1 MLLVLLAPLVSR
13 WMAHGP
19 AHAAVPMMADMD
31 HDAMDHGAMDH
42 SAMGHGTHAERAQHA
57 MEGHHDHH
65 AMAMAMAHD
74 ETTAK
79 PAVDPHAEHEMGVDC
94 EYCLIAA
101 RLITLLVAAF
111 LLLVPLAPVCRAL
124 AGSVRALPSRLR
136 GTLGARGPPLVFAG

>member
-19 AHAAVPMMADMD
+19 APAVAPVMAG
-31 HDAMDHGAMDH
+31 MDHGAMGH
-42 SAMGHGTHAERAQHA
+42 SAHAEHAQHA

-65 AMAMAMAHD
+65 AMAMAHD
-74 ETTAK
+74 EAAAK

-111 LLLVPLAPVCRAL
+111 LLLAPLAPVCRAL

-136 GTLGARGPPLVFAG
+136 GTLGARGPPMAFAG

>member
-19 AHAAVPMMADMD
+19 APAAASVMAG
-31 HDAMDHGAMDH
+31 MDHGAMDH
-42 SAMGHGTHAERAQHA
+42 SATGHGAHGEHAQHA

-65 AMAMAMAHD
+65 AMAMAHD
-74 ETTAK
+74 ETVSK

-136 GTLGARGPPLVFAG
+136 GTLGARGPPVAFAG

>member
-19 AHAAVPMMADMD
+19 APAAAPVMAG
-31 HDAMDHGAMDH
+31 MDHGAMDH
-42 SAMGHGTHAERAQHA
+42 SAMDHGAHAEHAHHA
-57 MEGHHDHH
+57 MDGHHDHH
-65 AMAMAMAHD
+65 AMAMAHD
-74 ETTAK
+74 ETAAK

-136 GTLGARGPPLVFAG
+136 GTLGARGPPLAFAG

>member
-19 AHAAVPMMADMD
+19 TPAAAPVMAG
-31 HDAMDHGAMDH
+31 MDHG
-42 SAMGHGTHAERAQHA
+42 AMGHGTHAEHAQHA
-57 MEGHHDHH
+57 MAGHHDHH
-65 AMAMAMAHD
+65 AMAMAHD
-74 ETTAK
+74 ETAAK

-124 AGSVRALPSRLR
+124 AGSVRALPTRLR
-136 GTLGARGPPLVFAG
+136 GTLGARGPPLAFAG

>member
-19 AHAAVPMMADMD
+19 APAAAPVMAG
-31 HDAMDHGAMDH
+31 MDHGAMDH
-42 SAMGHGTHAERAQHA
+42 SAMDHSAMGHGAHDEHAQHA
-57 MEGHHDHH
+57 MEGHHDHR
-65 AMAMAMAHD
+65 AMAHD
-74 ETTAK
+74 EAAAK

-136 GTLGARGPPLVFAG
+136 GTLGARGPPVAFAG

>member
-13 WMAHGP
+13 SMAHGP
-19 AHAAVPMMADMD
+19 APAAVPVMAG
-31 HDAMDHGAMDH
+31 MDHGAMDH
-42 SAMGHGTHAERAQHA
+42 GVMDHSAMDHGTHAEHAQHA
-57 MEGHHDHH
+57 MAGHHDHH
-65 AMAMAMAHD
+65 AMTMAHD
-74 ETTAK
+74 ETAAK

-124 AGSVRALPSRLR
+124 AGSVLALPSRLR
-136 GTLGARGPPLVFAG
+136 GTLGARGPPPAFAG

>member
-19 AHAAVPMMADMD
+19 AQAAAPVMAG
-31 HDAMDHGAMDH
+31 MDHGAMDH
-42 SAMGHGTHAERAQHA
+42 SAM
-57 MEGHHDHH
+57 DHH
-65 AMAMAMAHD
+65 AMAMAHD
-74 ETTAK
+74 EAAAK

-136 GTLGARGPPLVFAG
+136 GTLGARGPPVAFAG

>member
-19 AHAAVPMMADMD
+19 APAAAPVMAG
-31 HDAMDHGAMDH
+31 MDHGAMDH
-42 SAMGHGTHAERAQHA
+42 SAMGHGAHGEHAQHA

-65 AMAMAMAHD
+65 AMAMTHD
-74 ETTAK
+74 ETAAK
-79 PAVDPHAEHEMGVDC
+79 PAVDPRAEHEMGVDC

-136 GTLGARGPPLVFAG
+136 GTLGARGPPMAFAG

>member
-19 AHAAVPMMADMD
+19 AQAAAPVMAG
-31 HDAMDHGAMDH
+31 MDHGAMDH
-42 SAMGHGTHAERAQHA
+42 SAM
-57 MEGHHDHH
+57 DHH
-65 AMAMAMAHD
+65 AMAMAHD
-74 ETTAK
+74 EAAAK

-136 GTLGARGPPLVFAG
+136 GTLGARGPPMAFAG

>member
-19 AHAAVPMMADMD
+19 AHAAVPMMAGMD
-31 HDAMDHGAMDH
+31 HGAVDHGAMDH
-42 SAMGHGTHAERAQHA
+42 SAHAERALHA

-65 AMAMAMAHD
+65 AMAMAMAMAHD

-79 PAVDPHAEHEMGVDC
+79 PAIDPHAEHEMGVDC

-136 GTLGARGPPLVFAG
+136 GTLGARGPPQEFAG

>member
-19 AHAAVPMMADMD
+19 APAAAPVMAG
-31 HDAMDHGAMDH
+31 MDHGAMDH
-42 SAMGHGTHAERAQHA
+42 SAMGHGAHEHAQHA
-57 MEGHHDHH
+57 MEGRHDHH
-65 AMAMAMAHD
+65 AMAMVHD
-74 ETTAK
+74 EAAGK

-136 GTLGARGPPLVFAG
+136 GTLGARGPPVAFAG

>member
-19 AHAAVPMMADMD
+19 APAAAPVMAG
-31 HDAMDHGAMDH
+31 MDHGAMDH
-42 SAMGHGTHAERAQHA
+42 SAMGHGAHAEHAQHA

-65 AMAMAMAHD
+65 AMAMVHD
-74 ETTAK
+74 ETAK

-136 GTLGARGPPLVFAG
+136 GTLGARGPPMAFAG

>member
-19 AHAAVPMMADMD
+19 MPAAAPVMAG
-31 HDAMDHGAMDH
+31 MDHGAMDH
-42 SAMGHGTHAERAQHA
+42 SAHAEHAQHA
-57 MEGHHDHH
+57 MAGHHDHH
-65 AMAMAMAHD
+65 AMAMGHD
-74 ETTAK
+74 ETAAK

-136 GTLGARGPPLVFAG
+136 GTLGARGPPLAFAG

>member
-13 WMAHGP
+13 WMAHAPVP
-19 AHAAVPMMADMD
+19 AAAPVMAG
-31 HDAMDHGAMDH
+31 MDHGAMDH
-42 SAMGHGTHAERAQHA
+42 GAMGHGAHAEHAQHA

-65 AMAMAMAHD
+65 AMAMAHE
-74 ETTAK
+74 ETARK

-136 GTLGARGPPLVFAG
+136 GTLGARGPPLAFAG

>member
-19 AHAAVPMMADMD
+19 APAVAPVMAG
-31 HDAMDHGAMDH
+31 MDHGAMDH
-42 SAMGHGTHAERAQHA
+42 SAMGHGTHAEHAQHA
-57 MEGHHDHH
+57 MAGHHDHH
-65 AMAMAMAHD
+65 AMAMAHD
-74 ETTAK
+74 ETAAK

-101 RLITLLVAAF
+101 RLITLLVAAL

-136 GTLGARGPPLVFAG
+136 GTLGARGPPLAFAG

>member
-19 AHAAVPMMADMD
+19 APAAAPVMAG
-31 HDAMDHGAMDH
+31 MDHGAMDH
-42 SAMGHGTHAERAQHA
+42 SAMGHGAHAEHAQHA

-65 AMAMAMAHD
+65 AMAMAHD
-74 ETTAK
+74 EAAGK

-136 GTLGARGPPLVFAG
+136 GTLGARGPPVAFAG

>member
-19 AHAAVPMMADMD
+19 AQAAAPVMAG
-31 HDAMDHGAMDH
+31 MDHGAMDH
-42 SAMGHGTHAERAQHA
+42 SAIDHSAMGHGTRAEHAQHA

-65 AMAMAMAHD
+65 AMAMAHE

-101 RLITLLVAAF
+101 RLITLLVAVF
-111 LLLVPLAPVCRAL
+111 LVLVPLVPVCRAL
-124 AGSVRALPSRLR
+124 AGSVRALSSRLR
-136 GTLGARGPPLVFAG
+136 GTLGARGPPLAFAG

>member
-19 AHAAVPMMADMD
+19 APAEAPVMA
-31 HDAMDHGAMDH
+31 AMDHGAMDH
-42 SAMGHGTHAERAQHA
+42 SAHAGHAQHA

-65 AMAMAMAHD
+65 AMAMTHD
-74 ETTAK
+74 ETART

-101 RLITLLVAAF
+101 RLITLLVAVF
-111 LLLVPLAPVCRAL
+111 LLLVPLLPVCRARL
-124 AGSVRALPSRLR
+124 GTLLALPVSLA
-136 GTLGARGPPLVFAG
+136 GTLGARGPPGVLAG